1 MQDVTERVKSEE
13 EKDSNDE
20 SMRDKGGEEG
30 KPKRRMEVGL
40 HSVP

>member
-1 MQDVTERVKSEE
+1 MRDVTERAKSEE

-20 SMRDKGGEEG
+20 TMRDKGVEEG

-40 HSVP
+40 H